1 MLIVS
6 REAIIY
12 DPLSN
17 GRMSNIAPNRPID
30 LPDAQAEALIKA
42 YPDLVYEIDESR
54 AFETTTALPQR
65 KRRN

>member
-17 GRMSNIAPNRPID
+17 GRLSNIAPNRPVD
-30 LPDAQAEALIKA
+30 LPDVQAQALIKA
-42 YPDLVYEIDESR
+42 YPDLVYEVEER
-54 AFETTTALPQR
+54 QFEMATGFPQR